1 MPRAL
6 AVEQVSLVDSVLG
19 ALRKGGDSAE
29 ETESDNS
36 IAGGVA
42 EAAQL
47 ARRCFFLLLESQ
59 IVDLHYHARLFAL
72 LCGNVHARLK
82 RIGLLTAAA
91 TADGF
96 RIQAV
101 IMASALAAY
110 QSYRH
115 HRRRAVDETLADL
128 DAAIAQRHAFL
139 ESGQTRNQHERGQSA
154 SETKELLALCLHKR
168 QVALDVVQDGVAR
181 ADDGELLEVQAKLA
195 DYVGGFAP
203 TIEGFSSPQP
213 VPAVHPPANT
223 SLAHG
228 SVLYWNPVLFFEW

>member
-1 MPRAL
+1 M
-6 AVEQVSLVDSVLG
+6 DSVLG
-19 ALRKGGDSAE
+19 ALRKDGDSVG

-42 EAAQL
+42 EATQL

-59 IVDLHYHARLFAL
+59 IVDLHYHARLFVL

-82 RIGLLTAAA
+82 RAPGGLLTAAA
-91 TADGF
+91 TPEGF

-128 DAAIAQRHAFL
+128 DVAIAQRHAFI
-139 ESGQTRNQHERGQSA
+139 ESGHAGNQHDRGRAA
-154 SETKELLALCLHKR
+154 SEAKTLLELCLDKR
-168 QVALDVVQDGVAR
+168 RVALTIVQDGVAR
-181 ADDGELLEVQAKLA
+181 ADGEELLRVQAKLA
-195 DYVGGFAP
+195 DYVGGVAP
-203 TIEGFSSPQP
+203 TIEGYSSPQSVP
-213 VPAVHPPANT
+213 VVHHPGND
-223 SLAHG
+223 SLGH
-228 SVLYWNPVLFFEW
+228 

>member
-1 MPRAL
+1 M
-6 AVEQVSLVDSVLG
+6 DSVLG